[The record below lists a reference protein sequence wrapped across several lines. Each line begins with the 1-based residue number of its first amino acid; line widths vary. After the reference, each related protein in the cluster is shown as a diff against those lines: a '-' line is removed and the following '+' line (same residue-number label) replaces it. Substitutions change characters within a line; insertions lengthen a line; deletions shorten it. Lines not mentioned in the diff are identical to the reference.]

1 MIEARDAVSVIG
13 VGCSRFGDRLDA
25 GLTELFVEAYLEAL
39 NSVDKGIDPNDIQEA
54 FIGSYAFGGDQIG
67 NVAAMMV
74 DHVGI
79 PGIPATRIENACG
92 SGGYAFRAAV
102 LAVLSGQCDVALAG
116 GADKMQDVPGVRARL
131 WLGGG
136 SDTQWERWH
145 GLTFPGVFAL
155 MATRHMYE
163 YGTTRKQMASVAVK
177 NHDNASENPKAHFQ
191 RRIKLKAAMN
201 APMVSYPLTL
211 LDCCPTSDGAA
222 VALLCKSE
230 LAKRYTDTPI
240 YVSGFGSATDRLAS
254 FNRPSLTTFPAAVK
268 AARLAYKMADI
279 EPKDL
284 DLVELHDCF
293 TIAEIVLTE
302 DLGLCDKGEGGSL
315 VEEGQT
321 EIGGKVA
328 VSPSGGLKAKG
339 HPIGATGVGQI
350 YEVVKQLRSEAE
362 KQSRQVQGAEIGLA
376 HIQGGFGV
384 TPTVHILRR

>member
-1 MIEARDAVSVIG
+1 
-13 VGCSRFGDRLDA
+13 
-25 GLTELFVEAYLEAL
+25 
-39 NSVDKGIDPNDIQEA
+39 
-54 FIGSYAFGGDQIG
+54 
-67 NVAAMMV
+67 
-74 DHVGI
+74 
-79 PGIPATRIENACG
+79 
-92 SGGYAFRAAV
+92 
-102 LAVLSGQCDVALAG
+102 
-116 GADKMQDVPGVRARL
+116 
-131 WLGGG
+131 
-136 SDTQWERWH
+136 
-145 GLTFPGVFAL
+145 
-155 MATRHMYE
+155 
-163 YGTTRKQMASVAVK
+163 
-177 NHDNASENPKAHFQ
+177 
-191 RRIKLKAAMN
+191 
-201 APMVSYPLTL
+201 

-222 VALLCKSE
+222 VALLCKSD